1 MRFDPDRHRRSS
13 IRLAV
18 HDYAGSGTYFVTLCL
33 HGRQPLFGELHHGT
47 MRRNGAGEKV
57 ASCWRDLTNRFTGI
71 MLDTFVVMPD
81 HFHGLIELTDGAG
94 QAVPALSDVM
104 QWFKTMTT
112 NAHLRTGGGKLW
124 QRGYFECII
133 RDAWHLHHV
142 TRYIRQNPVRWI
154 PTP

>member
-1 MRFDPDRHRRSS
+1 MYDASRHHRQS
-13 IRLAV
+13 IRLPGF
-18 HDYAGSGTYFVTLCL
+18 DYSSPGHYFITVCSLGRNPVLGSIRDGMAQPSAAGLMVTSWWHALPDKF
-33 HGRQPLFGELHHGT
+33 RNVEPGE
-47 MRRNGAGEKV
+47 
-57 ASCWRDLTNRFTGI
+57 
-71 MLDTFVVMPD
+71 FVVMPD

-94 QAVPALSDVM
+94 QAAPALSAVM